1 MPAPDCHP
9 LGHAA
14 IATVGFA
21 PAPHKHVHKLQE
33 VQSARET
40 ADDTV
45 SRLEAE
51 LDTAEAA
58 RDAAAVKLQVR
69 PNICHLTRKC

>member
-9 LGHAA
+9 PGYAA
-14 IATVGFA
+14 IAIADFA
-21 PAPHKHVHKLQE
+21 PAPHKHVHKLQD

-40 ADDTV
+40 ADETV

-58 RDAAAVKLQVR
+58 RDAATVKLQVQ
-69 PNICHLTRKC
+69 PND